1 MSLSLPVFLV
11 GEVALLL
18 VTQAVGGP
26 PWTLVMLVTVVAVSL
41 AGPRIESLA
50 QAASSLV
57 WLGAVHVTGDREF
70 FFPYAMQLAATA
82 ICRGGDRGAGAA
94 IVSGAA
100 VTAVFLGVRVWQQ
113 ASGRVLA
120 VECAVVAAIIGVV
133 VFLRGRLPRT
143 PATRAALVM
152 AAAVAAYAGLAL

>member
-1 MSLSLPVFLV
+1 MSLSLTCFLV

-26 PWTLVMLVTVVAVSL
+26 PWTVVMLVTLVALSL
-41 AGPRIESLA
+41 AGPRIESLGY
-50 QAASSLV
+50 AASSLV
-57 WLGAVHVTGDREF
+57 WLGAVHVTGDREL

-82 ICRGGDRGAGAA
+82 ICRGGDRGATAA

-100 VTAVFLGVRVWQQ
+100 VAAVFLGVRVWQQ
-113 ASGRVLA
+113 ANAQVLA
-120 VECAVVAAIIGVV
+120 VECAVVAAIIGGA
-133 VFLRGRLPRT
+133 VFLRGRLPGSPGT
-143 PATRAALVM
+143 HAALVA